1 MGLLHFRASGARTL
15 LESGPP
21 ATGACRDH
29 ARRQADGRCAIA
41 DRFAALDPCLALSA
55 VRRTTC
61 HPAKDRW
68 RQTVNCRSLVRDR
81 TMDKRRRAGILTLAQ
96 AHLERART
104 ILGGRGT
111 PSEPPMGAQ
120 RADSSTARCAML
132 AKRERWVDKITTER
146 PAASAMANSV
156 CWMNLAP
163 QRFGVGQ
170 VPMSFGPVPRATRDV
185 QPRAAGFWQ
194 RQSLP
199 LIAPAPLC
207 LRSSLWSARA
217 RECACASL
225 KVAVI
230 ARTWRAGLSENRRP
244 IFVPQTRAALFRKT
258 I

>member
-1 MGLLHFRASGARTL
+1 MPCPICRAPDDLPPSERSVAPNRELPQPRSGSNNGQAPSRRDLDACAGTSRTR
-15 LESGPP
+15 P
-21 ATGACRDH
+21 D
-29 ARRQADGRCAIA
+29 
-41 DRFAALDPCLALSA
+41 DP
-55 VRRTTC
+55 R
-61 HPAKDRW
+61 
-68 RQTVNCRSLVRDR
+68 
-81 TMDKRRRAGILTLAQ
+81 
-96 AHLERART
+96 E
-104 ILGGRGT
+104 GRGT
-111 PSEPPMGAQ
+111 PSEPPMDAQ

-132 AKRERWVDKITTER
+132 AKRERWVDRITTER
-146 PAASAMANSV
+146 PAASAMANSA